1 MFKLNRELSY
11 IDKVTLI
18 NTIKEIALND
28 LHIEQKSVP
37 FLLEIDLPQYLY
49 GRTAQYEYSDGR
61 IELSHI
67 EINNDI
73 PVNEMIDTIFHEL
86 KHVQQIERKPLYFRI
101 SNKFK
106 RFLIKHNMYY
116 GIFYSTLFHEV
127 SARHY
132 AKKAM
137 KKFRHELN
145 NILSLADRCELK
157 EKFF

>member
-11 IDKVTLI
+11 IDKVTLM
-18 NTIKEIALND
+18 NTIKEIAIKD
-28 LHIEQKSVP
+28 LQIEQKSVP
-37 FLLEIDLPQYLY
+37 FLLEIDLPSYLY
-49 GRTAQYEYSDGR
+49 GRTTQFVYMDGR
-61 IELSHI
+61 MELSHI

-73 PVNEMIDTIFHEL
+73 PVHEMIDTIFHEL

-106 RFLIKHNMYY
+106 AFLIKHNMYF

-137 KKFRHELN
+137 KKFKHELN

-157 EKFF
+157 EKLY